1 MKTIFYNYLLG
12 TEKLAFTVTEKT
24 PLQLIQGGVIPEGA
38 AYLVF
43 PVYDESMP
51 IEERVKYIKTQHTY
65 FDDYKNPT
73 KVLVDYN
80 AIMFAIVEDIRLE
93 RNQHLEVL
101 DNLQQRALIRR
112 KMDLVDEME
121 IDKQALR
128 DCINEIDITDYNK
141 PQDFQ
146 DFIPDI
152 MDINYKSK
160 YESRINA

>member
-1 MKTIFYNYLLG
+1 
-12 TEKLAFTVTEKT
+12 
-24 PLQLIQGGVIPEGA
+24 
-38 AYLVF
+38 
-43 PVYDESMP
+43 
-51 IEERVKYIKTQHTY
+51 
-65 FDDYKNPT
+65 
-73 KVLVDYN
+73 
-80 AIMFAIVEDIRLE
+80 
-93 RNQHLEVL
+93 
-101 DNLQQRALIRR
+101 
-112 KMDLVDEME
+112 MDLVDEME